1 MTPSTADRSKAI
13 ARPLLA
19 IESSGGALSVAI
31 ATPDGRI
38 LAQITEVMM
47 RGHAERILPMIA
59 ETLAKAGLNALDL
72 GAVAA
77 TVGPGS
83 FTGIRVGLAA
93 ARGIGI
99 AADIPVIG
107 IGSAAAVAHAQLPAA
122 AGRPQLVLIDS
133 RRADLFIQAFDAD
146 CLSLGDAVALPPED
160 LRSFVA
166 DLAGDGLFVTGDAA
180 EAHAEALEL
189 PSVTL
194 APCGPPPAS
203 AVAALARRALL
214 DPAAL
219 PAPAP
224 VYIRPPDAAVP
235 AFGGRLKR
243 LVP

>member
-1 MTPSTADRSKAI
+1 MTNTADRTKAI

-31 ATPDGRI
+31 AAPDSRI
-38 LAQITEVMM
+38 LAQVTEVMM

-59 ETLAKAGLNALDL
+59 EVLAKAGLSALDL

-93 ARGIGI
+93 ARGIGL

-107 IGSAAAVAHAQLPAA
+107 IGSAAAVAQAQLSAA
-122 AGRPQLVLIDS
+122 SGLPQLVLIDS
-133 RRADLFIQAFDAD
+133 RRADLFIQAFDAEGTP
-146 CLSLGDAVALPPED
+146 LGDAVALPPED
-160 LRSFVA
+160 LRSFVS

-180 EAHAEALEL
+180 EAHAEALAL
-189 PSVTL
+189 PNVTL

-203 AVAALARRALL
+203 AVATLARRALA
-214 DPAAL
+214 DSYPL
-219 PAPAP
+219 PTPAP